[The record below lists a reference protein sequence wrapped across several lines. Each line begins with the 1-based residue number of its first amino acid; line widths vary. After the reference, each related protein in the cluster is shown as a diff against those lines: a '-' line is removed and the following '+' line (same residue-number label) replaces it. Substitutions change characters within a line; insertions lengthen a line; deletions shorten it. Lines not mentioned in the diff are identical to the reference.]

1 MEKTIKAHDNI
12 SLIWTTIDLSQAKSP
27 HSDPQGGNDAASDSS
42 STENSRTILMRGNR
56 FDSRDIFQATRE
68 IIIAHGEETYR
79 LRLTAQNKLIL
90 TK

>member
-1 MEKTIKAHDNI
+1 M
-12 SLIWTTIDLSQAKSP
+12 SQTKSP
-27 HSDPQGGNDAASDSS
+27 NDPTPVGNDAASDSS
-42 STENSRTILMRGNR
+42 SAENSRSVLMRGNR